1 MLQSVCCWIPGL
13 LIFPPMLVIIFCAFF
28 AQDVMMWIAAVLSVW
43 TVIYSGNL
51 SISCVL
57 GAWRMRR
64 DVDVD
69 WQAKLEKVQA
79 EAPEASA
86 FMHVVFLPNYKE
98 DEDMMWRTLENVAR
112 SGLARSSVRVVL
124 AMEAREAGAQAKAER
139 LMERARPYFLDVCAS
154 FHPAGLKGELA
165 GKSPN
170 TQWAYRHLL
179 QVYDA
184 DLSQRDP
191 SRVFLTV
198 ADADT
203 LFHPQYLSAMTLQA
217 LQASAQER
225 SWSFW
230 QPPVLLLRNL
240 PSVPGPTRCSSYA
253 TSLFE
258 LSGLS
263 DQSLF
268 PAFCFSSYST
278 TLALASHPQVDG
290 WDTDVIA
297 EDHHMF
303 CKSFFA
309 PLWEARAKSTWRD
322 PCELKPRVKVQP
334 VFLPALSYLVDSGES
349 NSVASWF
356 SSCRARF
363 TQARRHSQG
372 VAELSYVL
380 LQYGRLVAAAGVWQL
395 PLRTHAQILAIAA
408 KMSVVHIV
416 NAAHGFSVVV
426 CTAIAAVETLRWI
439 MTGGLFVLFGDIAAQ
454 GVCATLM
461 SQSLGQMGWA
471 GLCTIFGPLTPLM
484 MLLSWVANQIFCDV
498 CEGRLT
504 EAAPAGRRGQQGS
517 GALAPV
523 VPDVEGSALAAP
535 GATVGDLGWRTRA
548 LMFLGVLSDYM
559 AWGESTLFGFGLVP
573 VAIASWSLM
582 VRGTEFEYIVAAKP
596 AHPSA

>member
-1 MLQSVCCWIPGL
+1 
-13 LIFPPMLVIIFCAFF
+13 
-28 AQDVMMWIAAVLSVW
+28 
-43 TVIYSGNL
+43 
-51 SISCVL
+51 
-57 GAWRMRR
+57 
-64 DVDVD
+64 
-69 WQAKLEKVQA
+69 
-79 EAPEASA
+79 
-86 FMHVVFLPNYKE
+86 
-98 DEDMMWRTLENVAR
+98 
-112 SGLARSSVRVVL
+112 
-124 AMEAREAGAQAKAER
+124 
-139 LMERARPYFLDVCAS
+139 
-154 FHPAGLKGELA
+154 LA
-165 GKSPN
+165 GKSSN
-170 TQWAYRHLL
+170 TQWAYQYLL
-179 QVYDA
+179 QAYGA

-203 LFHPQYLSAMTLQA
+203 LFHPQYLSAMSLQA
-217 LQASAQER
+217 LQASVQER

-263 DQSLF
+263 DQTLF

-278 TLALASHPQVDG
+278 TLALASHPLVNG

-303 CKSFFA
+303 SKCFFA
-309 PLWEARAKSTWRD
+309 PLWEACAKSTGSDAR
-322 PCELKPRVKVQP
+322 ELKPRVKLQP

-349 NSVASWF
+349 NSITSWL

-380 LQYGRLVAAAGVWQL
+380 LQYVRLMAATGAWQL
-395 PLRTHAQILAIAA
+395 PFHTHAKILAIAA
-408 KMSVVHIV
+408 KMAVVHIV

-426 CTAIAAVETLRWI
+426 CTAIMAVETLRWSLA
-439 MTGGLFVLFGDIAAQ
+439 GGLLVFLGDIATQ

-484 MLLSWVANQIFCDV
+484 MLLSWIANEIFCDV

-504 EAAPAGRRGQQGS
+504 EAVPTSRRGFEDPR
-517 GALAPV
+517 ALAPV

-535 GATVGDLGWRTRA
+535 GTKVGDLGWKVRG
-548 LMFLGVLSDYM
+548 LMLLRVFSDYM
-559 AWGESTLFGFGLVP
+559 AWGESTLFGFGLLP

-596 AHPSA
+596 PHLST